1 MTLYLDLV
9 FKYQVYP
16 VRDNE
21 VPIDSEEIESK
32 SDLRKDQMKRQLLG
46 LGDICNEKTRL

>member
-21 VPIDSEEIESK
+21 VLVDLEEIESK
-32 SDLRKDQMKRQLLG
+32 PDLRKDQMKRQLTG
-46 LGDICNEKTRL
+46 LREGCHEKTRL

>member
-9 FKYQVYP
+9 FKYQVYS

-21 VPIDSEEIESK
+21 VLVDSKEIKSK
-32 SDLRKDQMKRQLLG
+32 RKDQMKRQLPG
-46 LGDICNEKTRL
+46 LGDRCHEKTRS